1 MPGNVDHF
9 EKAMSQGH
17 SAAWDQNW
25 DRAVAFYR
33 QALDEFPNHP
43 KAISSI
49 ALALYELKVF
59 DEALTYYQKACELLP
74 DDPIPAERVSEC
86 LELSGKANLAVA
98 AYMRSAELYIKS
110 KDIEKALSI
119 WRKVLTLAPENIMA
133 HSRLAI
139 VFERIGQKA
148 EAVRE
153 YLGIAALLQQTGEVP
168 KAMQAVERALQAS
181 PESAEAQQALA
192 MLKAGQMLPK
202 ISVSKSSGTAQAAP
216 RQGRLAAPSEG
227 FSGDGLDPVASTC
240 QKALSRLAA
249 LVFEQ
254 MEDEADNQTSRKGM
268 QAIMKG
274 TGLFGLGRADQT
286 KIMLH
291 LSQVVDLQARKEDS
305 QALEELEKA
314 NEAGLDDAA
323 IHFDLGYL
331 YFGANRL
338 ESALRHLQRSVNNQ
352 DYALGSRLLLGQV
365 QLKMGKSQEASIEFL
380 EALRLADMQT
390 VPADQAEEIN
400 QLYET
405 IIDEQSRLMDSD
417 AQAKI
422 SSSIVELLVR
432 PNWQENLVQ
441 ARRQLQGS
449 AGEEV
454 STPIVDMMIQARGG
468 SGHLVQSMNRITQLS
483 KTGKYRAATEEAFHA
498 LQYAPTYLPLH
509 ILIGEML
516 FQQGQVN
523 EAAEKFSVVARS
535 FRIRG
540 ESSRSIGLYRR
551 IVNLSPMDI
560 NARKQLI
567 DMMNDAGQMEE
578 VAEEYLRLAEVYFSL
593 ADLVMARETC
603 DLALKI
609 SQQSGVSRE
618 LKVKVLNKI
627 ADIDLQSLDW
637 KRALRAYEQIRN
649 LKPEDEQVRTT
660 LIDLYLRFG
669 QENLAATEISTFISY
684 LSDNHQMGQAV
695 KFLEK
700 LEEERSEQPVVV
712 RQLAEVYRKMGKNS
726 EALEKFDLAG
736 DLYLRKDNTAA
747 AIETVMVILTLNPPN
762 AADYQQLLSD
772 LRKKLK

>member
-25 DRAVAFYR
+25 DRAVTFYR

-49 ALALYELKVF
+49 ALALFELKVYN
-59 DEALTYYQKACELLP
+59 EALTYYQKACELQP

-86 LELSGKANLAVA
+86 LELIGKANLAVA
-98 AYMRSAELYIKS
+98 AYMRSAELYIKN
-110 KDIEKALSI
+110 KDVEKALSI

-139 VFERIGQKA
+139 VHERLGQKA

-153 YLGIAALLQQTGEVP
+153 YVGIAALLQQAGEVP
-168 KAMQAVERALQAS
+168 KAMQAVGRALQVS
-181 PESAEAQQALA
+181 PDSSEAQQAMA

-202 ISVSKSSGTAQAAP
+202 ISVSKSSGKAQVV
-216 RQGRLAAPSEG
+216 RQPEKLMMPSEG
-227 FSGDGLDPVASTC
+227 FAGDGLDPVESAC

-254 MEDEADNQTSRKGM
+254 MEDEVQSPTSRKGM

-274 TGLFGLGRADQT
+274 AGLFGLGRADQT

-291 LSQVVDLQARKEDS
+291 LSQVVDLQARKEES

-314 NEAGLDDAA
+314 HEAGLDDAA
-323 IHFDLGYL
+323 VHFDLGFL
-331 YFGANRL
+331 YFRANRF
-338 ESALRHLQRSVNNQ
+338 ESALRHLQRSVNHQ
-352 DYALGSRLLLGQV
+352 DYALGSRLLLGQL
-365 QLKMGKSQEASIEFL
+365 QQRMGKIREASIEFL

-400 QLYET
+400 QLYEP
-405 IIDEQSRLMDSD
+405 IIDEQSRIMDPD
-417 AQAKI
+417 AQTKI
-422 SSSIVELLVR
+422 SSSIVEMLMM
-432 PNWQENLVQ
+432 PNWQGNLTR
-441 ARRQLQGS
+441 ARQQLQGS
-449 AGEEV
+449 VGEEV

-468 SGHLVQSMNRITQLS
+468 SGQLVQSMNRITQLS
-483 KTGKYRAATEEAFHA
+483 KSGKYRAATEEAFHA

-509 ILIGEML
+509 ILLGDML

-535 FRIRG
+535 YRVRG
-540 ESSRSIGLYRR
+540 ESGRSIGLYRR

-567 DMMNDAGQMEE
+567 DMMNDAGQTDE
-578 VAEEYLRLAEVYFSL
+578 VVEEYLRLAEVYFSL

-603 DLALKI
+603 DQALKI
-609 SQQSGVSRE
+609 AQQSGASRD

-649 LKPEDEQVRTT
+649 LKPEDEKVRAT

-669 QENLAATEISTFISY
+669 QENLAATEMSNYVTY
-684 LSDNHQMGQAV
+684 LSDHHQVEQAV
-695 KFLEK
+695 RFLEK
-700 LEEERSEQPVVV
+700 LEKERPDQPVVV
-712 RQLAEVYRKMGKNS
+712 RQLAEIYRKVGRNAD
-726 EALEKFDLAG
+726 ALQKFDLAG
-736 DLYLRKDNTAA
+736 DLYLQKDNPAA
-747 AIETVMVILTLNPPN
+747 AIETIMVILTLNPPN
-762 AADYQQLLSD
+762 ATDYQQLLAE
-772 LRKKLK
+772 LRKKER

>member
-1 MPGNVDHF
+1 MPGNVEHF
-9 EKAMSQGH
+9 DKAMSQGH

-25 DRAVAFYR
+25 NQAAAFYR
-33 QALDEFPNHP
+33 QALDEFPNHF
-43 KAISSI
+43 KASSSL
-49 ALALYELKVF
+49 ALALFELKAY
-59 DEALTYYQKACELLP
+59 DEALPYYQKACELQP
-74 DDPIPAERVSEC
+74 EDPIPAERVSEC
-86 LELSGKANLAVA
+86 LEFTGKANLAVA
-98 AYMRSAELYIKS
+98 AYMRSAELYIKG
-110 KDIEKALSI
+110 KNVEKALSI
-119 WRKVLTLAPENIMA
+119 WRKVLSLSPENIMA

-139 VFERIGQKA
+139 VSERLGQKA

-153 YLGIAALLQQTGEVP
+153 YLGIAALLQHSGEVP
-168 KAMQAVERALQAS
+168 KAMQAVERAMQVS
-181 PESAEAQQALA
+181 PESSEAQQALA

-202 ISVSKSSGTAQAAP
+202 ISLSKSSDTPRASS

-227 FSGDGLDPVASTC
+227 FSGDGLDPVASAC

-254 MEDEADNQTSRKGM
+254 MEDEASDQTPGKGM

-291 LSQVVDLQARKEDS
+291 LSQLVDLQARKEDK

-314 NEAGLDDAA
+314 HEAGLDDAA
-323 IHFDLGYL
+323 VHFDLGFL

-338 ESALRHLQRSVNNQ
+338 ESAFRHLQRSVNHQ
-352 DYALGSRLLLGQV
+352 DYALGSHLLLGQM
-365 QLKMGKSQEASIEFL
+365 QLRMGKPREASIEFL

-390 VPADQAEEIN
+390 VPADQSEEIN
-400 QLYET
+400 QLYEP
-405 IIDEQSRLMDSD
+405 IIDEQSRLTDPETL
-417 AQAKI
+417 AKI
-422 SSSIVELLVR
+422 SGSILELLMR
-432 PNWQENLVQ
+432 PNWQGNLVQ
-441 ARRQLQGS
+441 ARQQLQGS
-449 AGEEV
+449 AGEDV

-468 SGHLVQSMNRITQLS
+468 SGQLVQSMNRITQLS

-498 LQYAPTYLPLH
+498 LQFAPTYLPLH

-523 EAAEKFSVVARS
+523 EAAEKFSVAARS
-535 FRIRG
+535 YRIRG
-540 ESSRSIGLYRR
+540 ESGRSIGLYRR

-567 DMMNDAGQMEE
+567 DLMNDAGQMDEVVEE
-578 VAEEYLRLAEVYFSL
+578 HLRLAEVYFSL

-603 DLALKI
+603 DQALKVA
-609 SQQSGVSRE
+609 QQTGVSRDV
-618 LKVKVLNKI
+618 KVKVLYKI

-649 LKPEDEQVRTT
+649 LKPEDEQVRIT

-669 QENLAATEISTFISY
+669 QENLAAAEIANYVTY
-684 LSDNHQMGQAV
+684 LSGNQQMGQAV

-700 LEEERSEQPVVV
+700 LEKENPDQPVVV
-712 RQLAEVYRKMGKNS
+712 RQLGEIYRKMGRNS

-736 DLYLRKDNTAA
+736 DIYLRKENTTA
-747 AIETVMVILTLNPPN
+747 AIETIMVILTLNPPN

-772 LRKKLK
+772 LRKKTK